1 MKRIAQIMLLSAFGL
16 GAAITIDASVT
27 RAQLLQ
33 MFHAANRAT
42 DRNVAIK
49 KWSEIIQEA
58 PGLSKP
64 YLQVAKLYD
73 EDNDN
78 PESRDMAMLFYRK
91 YIDMEMDT
99 TAVKVA
105 EKRLEELESQT
116 SSPSFRDFL
125 KSQADSIDNVYSQID
140 AEVKTNVVAQVEAPQ
155 APQIAKDTVIIAT
168 PAAEQPILDEP
179 TAVEIAEAAR
189 TFNAFADTIAADNAA
204 APVSVKIEQPAR
216 KEVAET
222 TAAVPEVV
230 EAAPV
235 VAETTA
241 AVDSLPA
248 PEPAPVE
255 TPAVETPAIASA
267 APETISAPTITIA
280 PDMAKAADATQALA
294 AATKA
299 ATDAAEYNGQLLFE
313 VEKNE
318 ERTMQNIS
326 QSKEVVA
333 TDIIGRWVSE
343 SRLNNNTMQTWVID
357 IENGVFG
364 LMARAELIS
373 GALSQQYAKTDNR
386 ADLQALFAN
395 ETQVTDCED
404 INYETMCLF
413 SNIDKIEVPVIVANN
428 CVDIKFNTSKK
439 YTTNTSRMMSSV
451 FSLSKIKNVIQSIA
465 NSDDVATEMEEAVK
479 AYEPFSFTAEVEFSL
494 QMASTGL
501 VGHATEI
508 VADQNDGKT
517 IIVTKH
523 AFDTKFY
530 RVDRNDQNIGVNV
543 DLKKT
548 DSDLADEQSLITRLS
563 KEASHSSDIAYQLGL
578 LLSKGLGNIDG
589 KPNESETYKYMAM
602 AANGGNI
609 DAMKYLI
616 SSGYTIAADDK
627 YPKATRQK
635 NIEIAEHW
643 IKVLTD
649 KSPSQAAVA
658 QIAKAKYLLDSQN
671 DFSSAT
677 KIFNI
682 ALATRAPEAMIA
694 AGDFYLSN
702 GKTDKAIELYNSAI
716 DLGSSN
722 AALSLARTYKDTETS
737 KYLDLVL
744 QAHDKGNI
752 EALNELYKIYLDGI
766 GVDQDYHKANAY
778 YMEYIRAEN
787 NNIKDII
794 NTLKQI

>member
-1 MKRIAQIMLLSAFGL
+1 MKRIAPILLLSAVGFG
-16 GAAITIDASVT
+16 ATIAIDASVT

-42 DRNVAIK
+42 DRNIAIK

-58 PGLSKP
+58 PGLPKP
-64 YLQVAKLYD
+64 YLQIAKLYD
-73 EDNDN
+73 EDTDN
-78 PESRDMAMLFYRK
+78 AESRDLAMLFYRK
-91 YIDMEMDT
+91 YIDIEMDPVEL
-99 TAVKVA
+99 AAA
-105 EKRLEELESQT
+105 EKRLEELEAQT
-116 SSPSFRDFL
+116 NAPSFRDYL
-125 KSQADSIDNVYSQID
+125 KSQADSIDNVYAQID
-140 AEVKTNVVAQVEAPQ
+140 AEVKTSTPQATVAQQVEE
-155 APQIAKDTVIIAT
+155 VT
-168 PAAEQPILDEP
+168 PAPTTTPAPVITPAESEP
-179 TAVEIAEAAR
+179 TAEEIAEAGR
-189 TFNAFADTIAADNAA
+189 IFDAFADSISGEKSDTAPVIAENVPQEVATPLVSESTPQEA
-204 APVSVKIEQPAR
+204 API
-216 KEVAET
+216 VAET
-222 TAAVPEVV
+222 TTIAETTT
-230 EAAPV
+230 
-235 VAETTA
+235 VAETTVPEA
-241 AVDSLPA
+241 ATKTVTEPVSA
-248 PEPAPVE
+248 EPA
-255 TPAVETPAIASA
+255 TIAATS
-267 APETISAPTITIA
+267 ITIA
-280 PDMAKAADATQALA
+280 PDMAKASEDTQALA

-299 ATDAAEYNGQLLFE
+299 ATDAAEYNEELLFA

-318 ERTMQNIS
+318 ARTMQSIS
-326 QSKEVVA
+326 QSKDVVA
-333 TDIIGRWVSE
+333 TDIIGRWVSQ

-364 LMARAELIS
+364 LMARAELVS
-373 GALSQQYAKTDNR
+373 GALSQKYDKTDNR
-386 ADLQALFAN
+386 ADLQQLFAN
-395 ETQVTDCED
+395 ATQVTDVED

-494 QMASTGL
+494 QFASTGL
-501 VGHATEI
+501 TGHATEI

-523 AFDTKFY
+523 TFDTKFY
-530 RVDRNDQNIGVNV
+530 RVDRNDQNIGVDV

-548 DSDLADEQSLITRLS
+548 DADLAEEQSLITRLA

-578 LLSKGLGNIDG
+578 LLSKGLGDIDG

-602 AANGGNI
+602 AANGGSI

-616 SSGYTIAADDK
+616 ASGYTIASDDSNS
-627 YPKATRQK
+627 KAVRQK
-635 NIEIAEHW
+635 NIDIAEHW

-649 KSPSQAAVA
+649 KSAAQAAVA
-658 QIAKAKYLLDSQN
+658 QIPKAKYLLDSQN

-677 KIFNI
+677 KIYNV

-716 DLGSSN
+716 DLGSSD
-722 AALSLARTYKDTETS
+722 AALSLARTYKETETS

-744 QAHDKGNI
+744 QAHEKGNI

-778 YMEYIRAEN
+778 YMEYRRAQN
-787 NNIKDII
+787 KNIKKII
-794 NTLKQI
+794 QALQQI